1 MNIQF
6 ETWVES
12 QGFPKDSKALFDE
25 SIKCYR
31 VSAYR
36 GAYLLSYVGFL
47 VVIKERILSSER
59 PNSITEGQWEKD
71 VLKDLRNDDKWEEH
85 TYNLLNKRNNQSKS
99 KYFLVNAHLL
109 SDIDYFKRRRND
121 CAHAKDTIIDY
132 SHVEVLWSFLQS
144 HLSKFV
150 VNGGKEGLLSK
161 IKKHYNPEYT
171 RPNSDPSHL
180 INEIPMVV
188 EKSSIPDFLSEIN
201 NEYIGIEEAFTKQ
214 DKYYVFWSKV
224 AYHQNVDLHEGL
236 IAYIGADKEK
246 FALFTHFFP
255 DQLEYF
261 SEESPNIRYL
271 WKDALFSKL
280 LAYSYYYW
288 ELPVTLLRKQFI
300 PREEKNNFIH
310 RLVEKVDKENLPD
323 IEQTFELK
331 KHGFFTHMK
340 NYVLEDI
347 FGRGRASFIRVN
359 NNSDVIMYY
368 IKHGSLDA
376 ELVKLLNKYF
386 NGYEFGDFKD
396 ALETH
401 IEEDLEFINRFREIA
416 KEENV
421 ELHPFFI
428 RE

>member
-6 ETWVES
+6 ETWVEN
-12 QGFPKDSKALFDE
+12 QGFSKDSKALFVE

-47 VVIKERILSSER
+47 SVIKERILNSER
-59 PNSITEGQWEKD
+59 PNLITEGQWEKN

-85 TYNLLNKRNNQSKS
+85 TYNLLNKRNSESKS
-99 KYFLVNAHLL
+99 MYFLVNTHLL

-132 SHVEVLWSFLQS
+132 SHVEVLWNFLQS

-150 VNGGKEGLLSK
+150 VNGGKEGLLNK
-161 IKKHYNPEYT
+161 IKKHYDPEFT

-201 NEYIGIEEAFTKQ
+201 DEYIGIDEAFTKE
-214 DKYYVFWSKV
+214 DISYVFWSKV
-224 AYHQNVDLHEGL
+224 VFHQNVDLHEEL
-236 IAYIGADKEK
+236 ITYLDADKEK
-246 FALFTHFFP
+246 FALFMHFFP

-261 SEESPNIRYL
+261 SNESPNIRYL
-271 WKDALFSKL
+271 WKEALFSKL
-280 LAYSYYYW
+280 LANAYQYW
-288 ELPVTLLRKQFI
+288 ELPLSLLRRQVI
-300 PREEKNNFIH
+300 PKEEKYNFIN
-310 RLVEKVDKENLPD
+310 RLVKEVDKFNLPN

-340 NYVLEDI
+340 NYVSEDI
-347 FGRGRASFIRVN
+347 FDKGRASYIRVN
-359 NNSDVIMYY
+359 NNSDIIMYCL
-368 IKHGSLDA
+368 KHGSLDC
-376 ELVKLLNKYF
+376 EIVKLLNKFF

-401 IEEDLEFINRFREIA
+401 IEEDYEFLKRFHEIA
-416 KEENV
+416 SEIGIEI
-421 ELHPFFI
+421 HPFFI